1 MRKKSLLFA
10 LLASTAVITV
20 PVMITGQSTATQP
33 AKSQPAGKHHTA
45 AAKKADAGPSVAE
58 QLKEMKELILQQQAA
73 TQQLRQQLQQTQQ
86 QLQQTQQQ
94 LQLTQTTAQAAEAK
108 AAAVVSDET
117 RQAEKIQAEL
127 TTAKNELTATTATV
141 QTQAKKLDNLD
152 HPDTIAYKGIR
163 IRPGGFLEVSSYFR
177 SHATLSDVATTFSTI
192 PLAGQANTKL
202 TEFGESS
209 RDSRISLRA
218 DADSGS
224 TKLTGYFEMDFFAAG
239 ATSNPNQS
247 TSYLPRMR
255 MAWSRAQFGNGWTIT
270 GGQMWNLT
278 TLNRKGTE
286 AEASATWIPNTIE
299 AQYSIGYNWGRFAE
313 ARFNKH
319 LGTKFN
325 AAFSL
330 DNPSYLNFGATNT
343 NAAVAGVASVGA
355 GGDGNSLVSTCTS
368 TASSASPPVITTTC
382 TNTPTYSTNVAPDL
396 IAKLTYDDPKLGHY
410 EVKALGRLFRDR
422 AVATVT
428 VPGANNHAVGG
439 GIGFGAIVPVV
450 AKKVDFMAQGIFGN
464 GISRYTDSGQYDFVV
479 QSTGQNMQTVLGLS
493 SLVGFE
499 THPTPKLEINTLF
512 GNEYYGRTTYVASG
526 AVAGYGSPTAFN
538 SGCYFETAALATA
551 AGVSSI
557 CTGNNRDLWN
567 SKLYGYYD
575 VYKGT
580 LGTMRFGAEVDYVE
594 RTTWSGANGLAPRG
608 NQKNF
613 FTTMRFILP

>member
-1 MRKKSLLFA
+1 MRKRTLLFA
-10 LLASTAVITV
+10 LLASAAVITA
-20 PVMITGQSTATQP
+20 PVIVIGQSTATQT
-33 AKSQPAGKHHTA
+33 AKSQPASKHHAA
-45 AAKKADAGPSVAE
+45 AAKRADAEPSVAE

-73 TQQLRQQLQQTQQ
+73 TQQLREQLQQTQQ

-94 LQLTQTTAQAAEAK
+94 LQLTQTTAQSADAK
-108 AAAVVSDET
+108 AAAVASDET

-127 TTAKNELTATTATV
+127 TTAKNELSATTTTV

-218 DADSGS
+218 DGDSGS

-286 AEASATWIPNTIE
+286 PEASATWIPNTIE

-330 DNPSYLNFGATNT
+330 DNPSYLNFGAT
-343 NAAVAGVASVGA
+343 AAAAGVASNGA

-368 TASSASPPVITTTC
+368 TASTANPPVITTAC
-382 TNTPTYSTNVAPDL
+382 TNTPTYSTDVAPDL
-396 IAKLTYDDPKLGHY
+396 IGKLAYDDAKLGHY

-428 VPGANNHAVGG
+428 VPGVNNHAVGG
-439 GIGFGAIVPVV
+439 GMGFGAIVPVV
-450 AKKVDFMAQGIFGN
+450 AKKVDFMAQGLFGK

-479 QSTGQNMQTVLGLS
+479 QSTGQNMQTILGLS
-493 SLVGFE
+493 SLAGFV
-499 THPTPKLEINTLF
+499 THLTPKLEIDTLF

-538 SGCYFETAALATA
+538 SGCYYETAALATA
-551 AGVSSI
+551 AGVSST

-594 RTTWSGANGLAPRG
+594 RTTWSGASGLAPRG